1 MLSHYTMQQS
11 SPATTMSNKQK
22 TEVSEKR
29 YFAIK
34 NISKRCVFFLNK
46 VQDSNEEEL
55 VEPSSTKDS
64 REKREDKFRAEN
76 IRPILVHWGDSNSAL
91 DSLYEEQSKED
102 NGVK

>member
-1 MLSHYTMQQS
+1 
-11 SPATTMSNKQK
+11 MSNKQK

-64 REKREDKFRAEN
+64 REKIER
-76 IRPILVHWGDSNSAL
+76 INSDLKTL
-91 DSLYEEQSKED
+91 DLFLCIGETLIQHSTRYTKSKAKKTME
-102 NGVK
+102 